1 VQRIERDEEYIAKL
15 LAGLLQ
21 FNAEVEA
28 MIRQLERRAA

>member
-1 VQRIERDEEYIAKL
+1 L

-28 MIRQLERRAA
+28 MILQLERKAA